1 MSYLKSLE
9 RKTTKTK
16 NNNIAIR
23 SSCPWLKTWQKII
36 EESSSNQF
44 KKKKKRKEKTI
55 VKMKEKKFLPKN
67 PCDVIIFVDTIKI
80 VSKFVVTLRTLLE
93 SCLAEDESEWA
104 REAHGKL

>member
-1 MSYLKSLE
+1 MKKVRVINLKKE
-9 RKTTKTK
+9 
-16 NNNIAIR
+16 
-23 SSCPWLKTWQKII
+23 
-36 EESSSNQF
+36 
-44 KKKKKRKEKTI
+44 KKRENNS
-55 VKMKEKKFLPKN
+55 ENERKKFLPKN